1 MPHHARPG
9 SWRPAGPPR
18 HNDGTNANVEA
29 VRSGIEGA
37 STDSKASAVAVHI
50 GGSVRLARV
59 KD

>member
-1 MPHHARPG
+1 MLD
-9 SWRPAGPPR
+9 PAAGAPPALSAR

-37 STDSKASAVAVHI
+37 STDSKANAVAVHI
-50 GGSVRLARV
+50 GGSVRLVRV